1 MEIGNIIIMV
11 LAGILMLTIIG
22 GITISAYRNRKTYQR
37 IVKENKAYAEG
48 RAAFAMGI
56 PCEENPYKTGFSQK
70 IKWLKGWWDVVNE
83 NSVKPEPSDLMYKM
97 RIPIDLNETELYRF
111 HIARASINLLLRE
124 VGYNIGFTYEKDGEG
139 LAVILFKKEHPH
151 GPVL

>member
-22 GITISAYRNRKTYQR
+22 GITIS
-37 IVKENKAYAEG
+37 
-48 RAAFAMGI
+48 
-56 PCEENPYKTGFSQK
+56 
-70 IKWLKGWWDVVNE
+70 
-83 NSVKPEPSDLMYKM
+83 
-97 RIPIDLNETELYRF
+97 YRF